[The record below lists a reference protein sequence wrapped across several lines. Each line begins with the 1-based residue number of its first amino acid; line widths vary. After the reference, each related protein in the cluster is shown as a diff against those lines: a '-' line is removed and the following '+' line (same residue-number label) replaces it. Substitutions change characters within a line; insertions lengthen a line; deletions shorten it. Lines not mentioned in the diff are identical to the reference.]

1 MTITTYEGSEM
12 LEIKDK
18 NGEKFQKIKL
28 NDEIKIFF
36 TDLDGTLLNSEHKI
50 SKFNLQ
56 SLKKAKDKGIKI
68 VIATGRP
75 LFSAESIIG
84 EDIKKTNLSLIPGIY
99 LNGCITYDSN
109 GNKIINHIINHKLK
123 MEIFNF
129 SKKENIIPYI
139 IWYSLDKTFSFS
151 MNDVIKDY
159 MTVECITPEIID
171 DIKFKDIIVYKI
183 LICLNKNNL
192 SHVLKLYK
200 HEFSHKI
207 NVANTFKTYIEMFHY
222 NSNKFEGVKEICKS
236 YNISLNNALVIGDG
250 ENDIEMLQGVPNSVT
265 LSNASD
271 KVKEYAKY
279 IGPSNDDNAVHHVL
293 HAFIDLK
300 E

>member
-1 MTITTYEGSEM
+1 MTITTNEGNKM

-18 NGEKFQKIKL
+18 NGENFEKKKL

-50 SKFNLQ
+50 SKFNLE

-99 LNGCITYDSN
+99 LNGCITYDCN

-123 MEIFNF
+123 MEIYHF

-139 IWYSLDKTFSFS
+139 IWYSLEKTFSFS

-159 MTVECITPEIID
+159 MTVESITPEIID
-171 DIKFKDIIVYKI
+171 DNKFKDIIIYKV
-183 LICLNKNNL
+183 LICLNQKNLN
-192 SHVLKLYK
+192 HVLKLYK
-200 HEFSHKI
+200 NEFSHKI
-207 NVANTFKTYIEMFHY
+207 NVANTFKTYIEMFHH

-236 YNISLNNALVIGDG
+236 YNISINNALVIGDG

-271 KVKEYAKY
+271 KVKECAKY